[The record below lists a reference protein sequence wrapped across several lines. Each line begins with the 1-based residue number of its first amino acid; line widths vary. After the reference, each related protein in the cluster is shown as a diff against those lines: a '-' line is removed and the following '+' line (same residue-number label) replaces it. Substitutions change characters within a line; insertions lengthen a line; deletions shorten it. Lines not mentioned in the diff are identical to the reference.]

1 VSAPDQLILEFE
13 HRPSLSGEDFLI
25 SDENREAV
33 AWIDEWPNWP
43 SPVIVIHGPPGCGKT
58 HLCEV
63 FRAKASAIG
72 LAPGF
77 STASVPLEQTR
88 AYVFDG
94 LDRFMGEPVEEEIF
108 HLYNRLRTENGHLL
122 ATSTAPPLQ
131 WPFATDDVRSRILAS
146 PSAAIASPG
155 DGLIA
160 GLLVKLFN
168 DCQLAVGS
176 DVVLYLVPRM
186 ERSFEAA
193 RRLVD
198 ALDRQ
203 SLTGKRRI
211 TIPLAREVLSEFQR

>member
-13 HRPSLSGEDFLI
+13 RRQSLSGEDFLI

-33 AWIDEWPNWP
+33 AWIDKWPNWP
-43 SPVIVIHGPPGCGKT
+43 APLIVIHGPPGCGKS

-63 FRAKASAIG
+63 FRAKASATG

-77 STASVPLEQTR
+77 SRDLAPVDRTKAF
-88 AYVFDG
+88 VFDG
-94 LDRFMGEPVEEEIF
+94 LDRFMGRDVEEEIF
-108 HLYNRLRTENGHLL
+108 HLYNALRAEGGHLL
-122 ATSTAPPLQ
+122 ATATLPPPK
-131 WPFATDDVRSRILAS
+131 WSFATPDVRSRILAS
-146 PSAAIASPG
+146 PSAAIAAPG

-160 GLLVKLFN
+160 GLLVKLFA

-176 DVVLYLVPRM
+176 DVIQYLVPRM

-193 RRLVD
+193 RHLVD

-203 SLTGKRRI
+203 SLTGKRRV
-211 TIPLAREVLSEFQR
+211 TVPLAREVLAKFQQ